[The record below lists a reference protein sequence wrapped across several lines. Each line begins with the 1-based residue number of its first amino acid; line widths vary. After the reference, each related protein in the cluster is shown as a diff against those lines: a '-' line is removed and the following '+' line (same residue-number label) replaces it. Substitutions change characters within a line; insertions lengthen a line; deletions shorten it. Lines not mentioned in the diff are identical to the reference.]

1 VNQENVIM
9 KCTNV
14 GYLLAAA
21 TVGVS
26 MSAFGG
32 AGIVTTSVS
41 SLQSNVTYAVPGATP
56 LVTYLGY
63 EVAIANG
70 GGNTINNIRFTGSM
84 QITDP
89 AEKAIFDS
97 AQGASCSTTTNPGT
111 SVNDGTSIECTIG
124 QLKAG
129 EPAPKFAVFFKTPA
143 KVTNAV
149 ADAAGEDHATF
160 SGKVF
165 YAEGAPTPP
174 NSVADWGPI
183 AVELGTFNPEDVRSA
198 VPKGIA
204 GYTVFTGDQ
213 AISKGTDKFTTLIK
227 LPPLPSYTTAAI
239 KESVFSAVCSSFYIC
254 DQSEL
259 TIPLP
264 EGTTSFSPYLT
275 IVLRQDASN
284 IRAGT
289 KIGNVLI
296 DYVDDQGVLHQNI
309 GDCASPTTPRSDY
322 IPCIAARKYYKN
334 RSVPGW
340 TADLDGDFEWT
351 LINLRN
357 GSFRFPS

>member
-1 VNQENVIM
+1 
-9 KCTNV
+9 
-14 GYLLAAA
+14 LAAA
-21 TVGVS
+21 TIGAS

-32 AGIVTTSVS
+32 AGIVTTTVS
-41 SLQSNVTYAVPGATP
+41 SLQDNVTYAVPGATP

-63 EVAIANG
+63 TAEIANT
-70 GGNTINNIRFTGSM
+70 GGNTINNIRFTGSV

-111 SVNDGTSIECTIG
+111 SINDGTSIECTIG

-129 EPAPKFAVFFKTPA
+129 QPAPKFAVFFKAPA
-143 KVTNAV
+143 KVTNVPPV
-149 ADAAGEDHATF
+149 ADAPGSDFATF

-174 NSVADWGPI
+174 NSVDDWVPI
-183 AVELGTFNPEDVRSA
+183 VVGLGTFNPEDVRSA

-204 GYTVFTGDQ
+204 GYIVFTGDV

-227 LPPLPSYTTAAI
+227 LPSLTSYTTAEI
-239 KESVFSAVCSSFYIC
+239 KESVFSVVCTSFYTC
-254 DQSEL
+254 DQSQL

-264 EGTTSFSPYLT
+264 AGTTSFSPYLT

-289 KIGNVLI
+289 KIGSVLLE
-296 DYVDDQGVLHQNI
+296 YVDSLEVVHPI
-309 GDCASPTTPRSDY
+309 GDCATGPQPRSDF
-322 IPCIAARKYYKN
+322 IPCIANRTYYKN
-334 RSVPGW
+334 RSVTGW
-340 TADLDGDFEWT
+340 TVDLDGDFEWT
-351 LINLRN
+351 LINLKN
-357 GSFRFPS
+357 GFIRFPS